1 VTKKNADVD
10 GSRPRK
16 RPDGRWEARY
26 WTETPT
32 GRKRSSVYGAT
43 RKKCAHNLAEA
54 IATKDKLP
62 VIEAT
67 NITMCDFLA
76 RYEKVAEDT

>member
-1 VTKKNADVD
+1 MSRILTKIS
-10 GSRPRK
+10 GLFLQI
-16 RPDGRWEARY
+16 GRSE
-26 WTETPT
+26 
-32 GRKRSSVYGAT
+32 
-43 RKKCAHNLAEA
+43 